1 MSRARRGGAGG
12 QPALLLFLAL
22 IETGRSRNISR
33 KHALLELPPTSR
45 RECRG
50 EKHPCAGVLAQLP
63 PQGASL
69 PALALGTEHSPE
81 AQSLPG
87 DLWNSRGAGAVHLF
101 CIYCLSLDSYYT
113 ALPSAEGKISLFHVV
128 CFLE

>member
-1 MSRARRGGAGG
+1 MHSWSSHPQVNVSA
-12 QPALLLFLAL
+12 
-22 IETGRSRNISR
+22 E
-33 KHALLELPPTSR
+33 
-45 RECRG
+45 
-50 EKHPCAGVLAQLP
+50 EKSIRVLGCSPSSP
-63 PQGASL
+63 PQGASP

-113 ALPSAEGKISLFHVV
+113 ALPSAEGKISLFHLV